1 MAQGPKGGDSTAVTL
16 SVPSLR
22 ASKGPTHL
30 PDLLRGHGRW
40 TQLVRGL
47 SLGELAP
54 QAQAHGK
61 RPRLRT
67 TRHRPWDDHPA
78 YRQLVLLDGCC
89 EVTPLPLALP
99 AETGGLNKFADS
111 TAGVRP
117 TASSEVGRN
126 GRSQRMRA
134 AQNCEAGA
142 TAEPGAAFANAM
154 LLPPL
159 FCGGATSSRSSSFT
173 RRLGGRGGMRCT
185 EKALP

>member
-1 MAQGPKGGDSTAVTL
+1 MLAQGSKGDSAAVTL
-16 SVPSLR
+16 SVPPLR

-67 TRHRPWDDHPA
+67 TRHRSWDDHPA

-89 EVTPLPLALP
+89 EVTPLPLTLP
-99 AETGGLNKFADS
+99 AETGGPSAMSAGFFEAREGPATVGAKERPKPWGAFADS
-111 TAGVRP
+111 TVGVRP
-117 TASSEVGRN
+117 TA
-126 GRSQRMRA
+126 
-134 AQNCEAGA
+134 
-142 TAEPGAAFANAM
+142 
-154 LLPPL
+154 
-159 FCGGATSSRSSSFT
+159 
-173 RRLGGRGGMRCT
+173 
-185 EKALP
+185 